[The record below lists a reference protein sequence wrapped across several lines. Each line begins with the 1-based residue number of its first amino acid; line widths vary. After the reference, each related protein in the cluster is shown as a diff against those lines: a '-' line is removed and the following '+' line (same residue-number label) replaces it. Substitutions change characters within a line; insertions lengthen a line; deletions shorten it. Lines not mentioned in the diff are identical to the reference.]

1 MKKLKPALSVLG
13 SVSMAMTLASP
24 TLADVKQPNPEST
37 VEMFKEDANTKPE
50 DKNFMYGSDGKVG
63 RLITEKIDMTN
74 NDWDKDGISN
84 DLESNGYKIE
94 FNPQTGKKE
103 AKAWDPEKDKEK
115 PKFISNPMNANTDGD
130 PFDDMYEVEQYENSS
145 ETNFNPIVAN
155 MPNLQI
161 GVNRIEIIPI
171 ATITDNNGGLISRGW
186 EKSVAT
192 QHSFNIGAS
201 GEGGAEGSAAGP
213 VPSGKASLNV
223 GYGYSKTTTE
233 TESYTNNFDW
243 STATTVDTAKAA
255 KVRVHLEYKNVG
267 TAGAENV
274 SPHFNIRL
282 GNKIINT
289 VKATQD
295 RYKANYLSTTK
306 GGRNTTE
313 VVIDSLEGQADANIF
328 LSLDELKAV
337 EHGELLSVEVLPTST
352 MGVSFEKDGDYMSAG
367 DSGRIEAR
375 VNAATE
381 QLETDIGNIP
391 KFKIYTPKDK
401 TLADKQ
407 VLSYNE
413 VLKHIDIDTN
423 KVKHIVNKA
432 KSNNRISVVS
442 DKKLS
447 DLKTGKDERGYLH
460 KDDVHGAFENIK
472 QPTVVES
479 SYDDKAQKIRTSILP
494 GLFGLSN
501 EIDATYVSRVYTKR
515 KGLYATSGE
524 QKKVKLVKR
533 QNGYTYESSENI
545 HPVNSGIDA
554 SEPVILEINDAQNLA
569 PKIKTDSVLKY
580 NKKFEDYVADT
591 SGEYVVEGTPYNI
604 SGSDYSGFSV
614 YWGNY
619 KGHNRWEYLSSS
631 NGKVNIIIERVGQPK
646 PGQPIKKDEEVFIKF
661 QNSWHSGYSYLKLQ
675 DSYIHLDQK
684 QNASTFKFSSNTDA
698 FRDQKEWKIKSG
710 GNTLRMEYLDGY
722 IKYNNSKDESF
733 NWRESWQLSKAK

>member
-13 SVSMAMTLASP
+13 GVSMALTLASP

-37 VEMFKEDANTKPE
+37 VEMFKEDANAKKE
-50 DKNFMYGSDGKVG
+50 DKNFLYGSDGKMG
-63 RLITEKIDMTN
+63 RLITEKVDMTN
-74 NDWDKDGISN
+74 DDWDKDGISN
-84 DLESNGYKIE
+84 DLESTGYKIE

-130 PFDDMYEVEQYENSS
+130 SFGDMYEVEQYEDGS

-171 ATITDNNGGLISRGW
+171 ATITDNNGGSISRGW
-186 EKSVAT
+186 EKSVSA
-192 QHSFNIGAS
+192 QHSFNVGYTQNTGA
-201 GEGGAEGSAAGP
+201 GVGAEG
-213 VPSGKASLNV
+213 PSVSGGQSVNL

-295 RYKANYLSTTK
+295 RYKANYLSTAK

-352 MGVSFEKDGDYMSAG
+352 MGVFIEKDGEYMSAG

-401 TLADKQ
+401 TLVDKQ

-423 KVKHIVNKA
+423 KVM
-432 KSNNRISVVS
+432 
-442 DKKLS
+442 
-447 DLKTGKDERGYLH
+447 TW
-460 KDDVHGAFENIK
+460 
-472 QPTVVES
+472 
-479 SYDDKAQKIRTSILP
+479 
-494 GLFGLSN
+494 
-501 EIDATYVSRVYTKR
+501 SRK
-515 KGLYATSGE
+515 
-524 QKKVKLVKR
+524 
-533 QNGYTYESSENI
+533 
-545 HPVNSGIDA
+545 
-554 SEPVILEINDAQNLA
+554 
-569 PKIKTDSVLKY
+569 
-580 NKKFEDYVADT
+580 
-591 SGEYVVEGTPYNI
+591 
-604 SGSDYSGFSV
+604 
-614 YWGNY
+614 
-619 KGHNRWEYLSSS
+619 
-631 NGKVNIIIERVGQPK
+631 
-646 PGQPIKKDEEVFIKF
+646 
-661 QNSWHSGYSYLKLQ
+661 
-675 DSYIHLDQK
+675 
-684 QNASTFKFSSNTDA
+684 
-698 FRDQKEWKIKSG
+698 
-710 GNTLRMEYLDGY
+710 
-722 IKYNNSKDESF
+722 
-733 NWRESWQLSKAK
+733 